1 MHQLFFFLINQSL
14 LTLFYFDVIK
24 LIADPSKISTFFGVN
39 KWLNLSKNRTIV
51 RKLHNAREVN
61 NSLYITKIT

>member
-1 MHQLFFFLINQSL
+1 MLKGVFLQNNKKRIL
-14 LTLFYFDVIK
+14 
-24 LIADPSKISTFFGVN
+24 LIADPSKIGTFFGVN